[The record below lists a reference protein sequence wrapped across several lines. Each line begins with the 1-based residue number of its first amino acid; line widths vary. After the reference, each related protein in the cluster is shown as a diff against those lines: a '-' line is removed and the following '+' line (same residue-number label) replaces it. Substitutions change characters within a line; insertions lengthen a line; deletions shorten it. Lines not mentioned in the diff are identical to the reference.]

1 MKVIISLLSNA
12 GILVGLI
19 SMIGLILQKKSADEV
34 IKGTAKTIIG
44 FLIFNIGS
52 AAIGVTLTN
61 FNTMFQKGFGITGVV
76 TQVEAATALAQGKFG
91 TIVAIVMVIG
101 FAMNLFFARFTP
113 FKNIFL
119 TGQHSLYFACVLTL
133 VLKGCNVSNTV
144 TIIVGGILLG
154 FSAASLPSL
163 CQKYMRKITGSDD
176 LAIGHYNHLAYAF
189 SGFLGSKVGN
199 PEHSTENFKF
209 PKWLSIFR
217 DFTMCVAVVM
227 VIVFYVAAIAAG
239 EAVTQKLAG
248 PSVNW
253 LVFPLL
259 QGLQFAAAMYV
270 LITGVRMF
278 ISEITTAFVVISEK
292 YIPNSRPAVDCPSVF
307 PFAPT
312 AVILGF
318 ISAYAAGLV
327 SMGVMIAMKSPI
339 IMIPSASIAF
349 FSGGTAGVFGNST
362 GGWKG
367 CIAGSFVAGVLLVSL
382 PLMLY
387 PVFANLGIVG
397 ASFPNVDYNIIG
409 TLLYKLTQF
418 IQSVIH

>member
-1 MKVIISLLSNA
+1 MKVVISLLSNA
-12 GILVGLI
+12 GILVGII
-19 SMIGLILQKKSADEV
+19 SMVGLILQKKSADDV

-44 FLIFNIGS
+44 FLVFNIGS
-52 AAIGVTLTN
+52 SAIGAALGN
-61 FNTMFQKGFGITGVV
+61 FNTLFQKGFGITGVV

-91 TIVAIVMVIG
+91 TIVALVMIIG
-101 FAMNLFFARFTP
+101 FAMNLLFAKFTP

-133 VLKGCNVSNTV
+133 VLKACNVGNTATV
-144 TIIVGGILLG
+144 IVAGILLG

-163 CQKYMRKITGSDD
+163 CQKYMEKITGNNA
-176 LAIGHYNHLAYAF
+176 LAIGHYNHIAYAF
-189 SGFLGSKVGN
+189 SGYLGGLVGD

-217 DFTMCVAVVM
+217 DFIMSVAVVM
-227 VIVFYVAAIAAG
+227 VIIFYVAAIAAG
-239 EAVTQKLAG
+239 EEATQKLAG
-248 PSVNW
+248 SVNW
-253 LVFPLL
+253 LVFPFL

-278 ISEITTAFVVISEK
+278 ISEITQAFVSISEK

-318 ISAYAAGLV
+318 ISAYIAGLCA
-327 SMGVMIAMKSPI
+327 MTVMILVKSPI
-339 IMIPSASIAF
+339 VMIPAASICF
-349 FSGGTAGVFGNST
+349 FSGGTAGVFGNAT

-367 CIAGSFVAGVLLVSL
+367 CIAGSFVAGLLLVSL

-387 PVFANLGIVG
+387 PVFAQLGIVG

-409 TLLYKLTQF
+409 SILYKVTQL
-418 IQSVIH
+418 IQSIF

>member
-1 MKVIISLLSNA
+1 MAVIISLLSNA

-19 SMIGLILQKKSADEV
+19 SMVGLILQKKSADDV
-34 IKGTAKTIIG
+34 LKGTFKTIIG

-52 AAIGVTLTN
+52 SAIGAVLTN
-61 FNTMFQKGFGITGVV
+61 FNTLFQKGFGITGVV

-91 TIVAIVMVIG
+91 TIVAIVMIFG
-101 FAMNLFFARFTP
+101 FAANLLFARITP

-133 VLKGCNVSNTV
+133 VLKALNVGNTA
-144 TIIVGGILLG
+144 TAIIGGLLVGL
-154 FSAASLPSL
+154 SAAALPAIT
-163 CQKYMRKITGSDD
+163 QPYMRKITGSND
-176 LAIGHYNHLAYAF
+176 LALGHYNEIAYAF

-217 DFTMCVAVVM
+217 DFTICVAVVM

-239 EAVTQKLAG
+239 QATTQKLAG
-248 PSVNW
+248 TVNW
-253 LVFPLL
+253 VVFPLL
-259 QGLQFAAAMYV
+259 QGLQFAAGMSV

-278 ISEITTAFVVISEK
+278 ISEITAAFVSISEK

-312 AVILGF
+312 AVLLGF
-318 ISAYAAGLV
+318 ISAYVAGLV
-327 SMGVMIAMKSPI
+327 AMAGMIIFKSPI
-339 IMIPSASIAF
+339 VMIPSASIAF

-367 CIAGSFVAGVLLVSL
+367 CIAGSFVLGILVVTL
-382 PLMLY
+382 PLLLY
-387 PVFANLGIVG
+387 PVFAQLGIVG
-397 ASFPNVDYNIIG
+397 ASFPNVDYNIVG
-409 TLLYKLTQF
+409 TLLYKVTQL
-418 IQSVIH
+418 IQSVVH

>member
-19 SMIGLILQKKSADEV
+19 SMIGLILQKKSADDV
-34 IKGTAKTIIG
+34 IKGTFKTIIG
-44 FLIFNIGS
+44 FLIFGIGS
-52 AAIGVTLTN
+52 SAISGALGN
-61 FNTMFQKGFGITGVV
+61 FNTLFQKGFGITGVV

-101 FAMNLFFARFTP
+101 FAMNLLFARFTR

-133 VLKGCNVSNTV
+133 VLKACNVNNTV
-144 TIIVGGILLG
+144 IIIIGGILLG

-163 CQKYMRKITGSDD
+163 CQKYMRKITGSDA

-189 SGFLGSKVGN
+189 SGFLGGLVGN

-209 PKWLSIFR
+209 PKWLSLFR
-217 DFTMCVAVVM
+217 DFIMCVAIVM
-227 VIVFYVAAIAAG
+227 VIVFYVAAFAAG
-239 EAVTQKLAG
+239 KAVTQKLAG
-248 PSVNW
+248 NVNW

-259 QGLQFAAAMYV
+259 QGLTFAAGMQV

-278 ISEITTAFVVISEK
+278 ISEITAAFVSISEK

-307 PFAPT
+307 PYAPT

-318 ISAYAAGLV
+318 ISAYIAGLV
-327 SMGVMIAMKSPI
+327 GMAGMILFKSSV

-367 CIAGSFVAGVLLVSL
+367 CIAGSFVLGLCVVIL
-382 PLMLY
+382 PMMLY
-387 PVFANLGIVG
+387 PAFAQLGIAG

-409 TLLYKLTQF
+409 TILYKVTQL
-418 IQSVIH
+418 IQTVIH

>member
-12 GILVGLI
+12 GFLI
-19 SMIGLILQKKSADEV
+19 GIVSMIGLILQKKSADDV

-44 FLIFNIGS
+44 FMIFGIGS
-52 AAIGVTLTN
+52 AAIVATLGN
-61 FNTMFQKGFGITGVV
+61 FNTLFQKGFGITGVV
-76 TQVEAATALAQGKFG
+76 TQVEAATALAQTKYGAV
-91 TIVAIVMVIG
+91 VAIVMVIG
-101 FAMNLFFARFTP
+101 FAMNLVFARLTR

-133 VLKGCNVSNTV
+133 VLKACGVSDMV
-144 TIIVGGILLG
+144 TIIVGGIMLG

-163 CQKYMRKITGSDD
+163 CQPYMRKITGSDD
-176 LAIGHYNHLAYAF
+176 LAIGHYNHIGYAL

-199 PEHSTENFKF
+199 PAHSTENFKF

-217 DFTMCVAVVM
+217 DFLMSIAIVM
-227 VIVFYVAAIAAG
+227 VILFYVAAIAAG
-239 EAVTQKLAG
+239 KTETQKIAG
-248 PSVNW
+248 SVNW
-253 LVFPLL
+253 LIFPLF
-259 QGLQFAAAMYV
+259 QGLQFAAGMQV

-278 ISEITTAFVVISEK
+278 ISEITQAFVAISEK

-318 ISAYAAGLV
+318 ISAFAAGLIGMV
-327 SMGVMIAMKSPI
+327 GMILLKSPV
-339 IMIPSASIAF
+339 IMIPAASICF
-349 FSGGTAGVFGNST
+349 FSGGTAGVFGNAT

-367 CIAGSFVAGVLLVSL
+367 CIVGSFVVG
-382 PLMLY
+382 LMLVIFPLFLY
-387 PVFANLGIVG
+387 PIFANMGIVG

-409 TLLYKLTQF
+409 TILYKVTHL
-418 IQSVIH
+418 IQAVLH

>member
-1 MKVIISLLSNA
+1 
-12 GILVGLI
+12 
-19 SMIGLILQKKSADEV
+19 MI
-34 IKGTAKTIIG
+34 
-44 FLIFNIGS
+44 
-52 AAIGVTLTN
+52 
-61 FNTMFQKGFGITGVV
+61 
-76 TQVEAATALAQGKFG
+76 
-91 TIVAIVMVIG
+91 IG
-101 FAMNLFFARFTP
+101 FAMNLFFARVTK

-133 VLKGCNVSNTV
+133 VFKASNVSNIA
-144 TIIVGGILLG
+144 TIIFGGTILG
-154 FSAASLPSL
+154 FSAAALPGL
-163 CQKYMRKITGSDD
+163 CQKYMRKITGSDA

-217 DFTMCVAVVM
+217 DFIMCVAVVM
-227 VIVFYVAAIAAG
+227 VIIFYVAAIAAG
-239 EAVTQKLAG
+239 QEVTQKLAG
-248 PSVNW
+248 NVHW

-259 QGLQFAAAMYV
+259 QGLTFAAGMHV

-278 ISEITTAFVVISEK
+278 ISEITAAFVAISEK

-327 SMGVMIAMKSPI
+327 AMAVMIFVKSPVV
-339 IMIPSASIAF
+339 MIPSASIAF

-367 CIAGSFVAGVLLVSL
+367 CIAGSFVAGLCLVGL

-387 PVFANLGIVG
+387 PVFAQLGIVG

-409 TLLYKLTQF
+409 TILYKITQLV
-418 IQSVIH
+418 QSVIH

>member
-1 MKVIISLLSNA
+1 MKAIISLLSNA

-19 SMIGLILQKKSADEV
+19 SMIGLILQKKSADDV

-44 FLIFNIGS
+44 FLIFGIGS
-52 AAIGVTLTN
+52 SAISATLTN
-61 FNTMFQKGFGITGVV
+61 FNTLFQKGFGITGVV

-91 TIVAIVMVIG
+91 TVVAIVMIVG

-133 VLKGCNVSNTV
+133 VFKACKVGNTT
-144 TIIVGGILLG
+144 TIVIAGIILG
-154 FSAASLPSL
+154 FAAASLPNL

-176 LAIGHYNHLAYAF
+176 LAIGHYNHIAYAF
-189 SGFLGSKVGN
+189 SGFLGGLVGN

-209 PKWLSIFR
+209 PKWLSVFR
-217 DFTMCVAVVM
+217 DFIMCVAFVM

-239 EAVTQKLAG
+239 QTVTQKLAG
-248 PSVNW
+248 SVNW

-259 QGLQFAAAMYV
+259 QGLQFAAGMSV

-278 ISEITTAFVVISEK
+278 IAEITAAFVSISEK
-292 YIPNSRPAVDCPSVF
+292 YIPHSRPAVDCPSVF

-312 AVILGF
+312 AVLLGF

-327 SMGVMIAMKSPI
+327 AMGFMIAFKSSV

-367 CIAGSFVAGVLLVSL
+367 CIAGSFVLGILVVTL
-382 PLMLY
+382 PMLLY

-397 ASFPNVDYNIIG
+397 ASFPNVDYNVIG
-409 TLLYKLTQF
+409 SLLYKIIQF
-418 IQSVIH
+418 IQSLI

>member
-1 MKVIISLLSNA
+1 MAVIISLLSNA

-19 SMIGLILQKKSADEV
+19 SMIGLILQKKSHDEV
-34 IKGTAKTIIG
+34 LKGTFKTIIG

-52 AAIGVTLTN
+52 AALSAALGN
-61 FNTMFQKGFGITGVV
+61 FNTLFAKGFGITGVV

-91 TIVAIVMVIG
+91 TIVAIVMIIG
-101 FAMNLFFARFTP
+101 FAMNLLFARITP

-133 VLKGCNVSNTV
+133 VLKACNVGNTA
-144 TIIVGGILLG
+144 TIIVAGIILG
-154 FSAASLPSL
+154 FSAAALPAL
-163 CQKYMRKITGSDD
+163 TQPYMRKITGSND
-176 LAIGHYNHLAYAF
+176 LALGHYNELAYAF

-217 DFTMCVAVVM
+217 DFTMCVAIVM
-227 VIVFYVAAIAAG
+227 VIVFYVAAFAAG
-239 EAVTQKLAG
+239 QAATQKLAG
-248 PSVNW
+248 PATNW

-259 QGLQFAAAMYV
+259 QGLQFAAGMSV

-278 ISEITTAFVVISEK
+278 IAEITGAFVAISEK

-327 SMGVMIAMKSPI
+327 AMAVMILVKSPI

-367 CIAGSFVAGVLLVSL
+367 CVAGSFIAGILLVSL

-397 ASFPNVDYNIIG
+397 ASFPNVDYNIVG
-409 TLLYKLTQF
+409 TILYKITRLF
-418 IQSVIH
+418 VH

>member
-1 MKVIISLLSNA
+1 MKVVISLLSNA

-19 SMIGLILQKKSADEV
+19 SMIGLILQKKPVDDV

-44 FLIFNIGS
+44 FLIFGIGS
-52 AAIGVTLTN
+52 SAMSATLGN

-76 TQVEAATALAQGKFG
+76 TQVEAATALAQQSFG
-91 TIVAIVMVIG
+91 TIVALVMIIG
-101 FAMNLFFARFTP
+101 FAMNLIFARITP

-133 VLKGCNVSNTV
+133 VFKACNVSDVV
-144 TIIVGGILLG
+144 TIILGGVILGL
-154 FSAASLPSL
+154 SAASLPGL
-163 CQKYMRKITGSDD
+163 CQPYMRKITGNDSI
-176 LAIGHYNHLAYAF
+176 AIGHYNHIGYAL
-189 SGFLGSKVGN
+189 SGFIGSKVGD

-217 DFTMCVAVVM
+217 DFTLSVAVVM
-227 VIVFYVAAIAAG
+227 VILFYVSAIAAG
-239 EAVTQKLAG
+239 QEVVQELAG
-248 PSVNW
+248 SVNW

-259 QGLQFAAAMYV
+259 QGLQFAAGMYV

-278 ISEITTAFVVISEK
+278 IAEITAAFVAISEK

-307 PFAPT
+307 PFAPM

-327 SMGVMIAMKSPI
+327 AMLAMILLKSPT
-339 IMIPSASIAF
+339 IMIPSASICF

-367 CIAGSFVAGVLLVSL
+367 CVVGSFIMGILLVSL
-382 PLMLY
+382 PLLLY
-387 PVFANLGIVG
+387 PAFTTLGIVG
-397 ASFPNVDYNIIG
+397 ASFPNVDYNTIG
-409 TLLYKLTQF
+409 TVLYYITHF
-418 IQSVIH
+418 VQSIFH

>member
-1 MKVIISLLSNA
+1 MKAIISLLSNA

-19 SMIGLILQKKSADEV
+19 SMIGLILQKKSTDDI
-34 IKGTAKTIIG
+34 IKGTSKTIIG

-52 AAIGVTLTN
+52 AALGTTLGN
-61 FNTMFQKGFGITGVV
+61 FNTLFQKGFGITGVV

-101 FAMNLFFARFTP
+101 FAANLLFARFTP

-133 VLKGCNVSNTV
+133 VLKACNVSNTA
-144 TIIVGGILLG
+144 TIIIGGALLG

-163 CQKYMRKITGSDD
+163 CQKYMRKITGSDA

-189 SGFLGSKVGN
+189 SGFIGGIVGN

-209 PKWLSIFR
+209 PKWLSLFR
-217 DFTMCVAVVM
+217 DFIMCVAVVM
-227 VIVFYVAAIAAG
+227 VIVFYVAAFAAG
-239 EAVTQKLAG
+239 KEATQALAKN
-248 PSVNW
+248 VHW
-253 LVFPLL
+253 TVFPLL
-259 QGLQFAAAMYV
+259 QGLQFAAAMQV

-278 ISEITTAFVVISEK
+278 ITEITGAFVAISEK

-307 PFAPT
+307 PYAPT

-327 SMGVMIAMKSPI
+327 GMAFMIAFKSPV

-367 CIAGSFVAGVLLVSL
+367 CIAGSFIAGLCLVCL

-409 TLLYKLTQF
+409 TILYNITHA
-418 IQSVIH
+418 IVH

>member
-1 MKVIISLLSNA
+1 MKAIISLLSNA

-19 SMIGLILQKKSADEV
+19 SMIGLILQKKSTDDV

-52 AAIGVTLTN
+52 AALGTTLGN
-61 FNTMFQKGFGITGVV
+61 FNTLFQKGFGITGVV

-91 TIVAIVMVIG
+91 TIVAIVMIIG
-101 FAMNLFFARFTP
+101 FAANLLFARFTP

-133 VLKGCNVSNTV
+133 VLKACNVSNTA
-144 TIIVGGILLG
+144 TIIIGGALLG
-154 FSAASLPSL
+154 FSAASLPAL
-163 CQKYMRKITGSDD
+163 CQKYMRKITGSDA
-176 LAIGHYNHLAYAF
+176 LAIGHYNHIAYAF
-189 SGFLGSKVGN
+189 SGFLGGLVGN

-217 DFTMCVAVVM
+217 DFIMCVAVVM
-227 VIVFYVAAIAAG
+227 VIVFYVAAFAAG
-239 EAVTQKLAG
+239 KTATQELAKN
-248 PSVNW
+248 VHW
-253 LVFPLL
+253 AIFPLL
-259 QGLQFAAAMYV
+259 QGLQFAAAMQV

-278 ISEITTAFVVISEK
+278 ITEITAAFVVISEK

-307 PFAPT
+307 PYAPT

-327 SMGVMIAMKSPI
+327 GMALMIVFKSPVV
-339 IMIPSASIAF
+339 MIPSASIAF

-367 CIAGSFVAGVLLVSL
+367 CIAGSFVAGLCLVVL

-409 TLLYKLTQF
+409 TVLYKITQLF
-418 IQSVIH
+418 VH

>member
-1 MKVIISLLSNA
+1 MKVVISLLSNA

-19 SMIGLILQKKSADEV
+19 SMVGLILQKKSADDV
-34 IKGTAKTIIG
+34 LKGTFKTIIG

-52 AAIGVTLTN
+52 SAISAVLTN
-61 FNTMFQKGFGITGVV
+61 FNTLFQKGFGITGVV

-91 TIVAIVMVIG
+91 TIVAIVMIVG
-101 FAMNLFFARFTP
+101 FAANLLFARITP

-133 VLKGCNVSNTV
+133 VLKACNVGNTA
-144 TIIVGGILLG
+144 TAIIGGLLVGL
-154 FSAASLPSL
+154 SAAALPAIT
-163 CQKYMRKITGSDD
+163 QPYMRKITGSND
-176 LAIGHYNHLAYAF
+176 LALGHYNEIAYAF

-239 EAVTQKLAG
+239 QATTQKLAG
-248 PSVNW
+248 TVNW
-253 LVFPLL
+253 VVFPLL
-259 QGLQFAAAMYV
+259 QGLQFAAGMSV

-278 ISEITTAFVVISEK
+278 ISEITAAFVSISEK

-318 ISAYAAGLV
+318 ISAYVAGLV
-327 SMGVMIAMKSPI
+327 AMAGMIIFKSSI
-339 IMIPSASIAF
+339 VMIPSASIAF

-367 CIAGSFVAGVLLVSL
+367 CIAGSFVLGILVVTL

-387 PVFANLGIVG
+387 PVFAHLGIVG
-397 ASFPNVDYNIIG
+397 ASFPNVDYNIVG
-409 TLLYKLTQF
+409 TILYKITQF

>member
-1 MKVIISLLSNA
+1 MAVIISLLSNA

-19 SMIGLILQKKSADEV
+19 SMIGLILQKKSADDV

-52 AAIGVTLTN
+52 SALTVALGN
-61 FNTMFQKGFGITGVV
+61 FNTLFSKGFGITGVV

-91 TIVAIVMVIG
+91 TIVAIVMIIG
-101 FAMNLFFARFTP
+101 FAMNLLFARITP

-133 VLKGCNVSNTV
+133 VLKACNVGNV
-144 TIIVGGILLG
+144 ATIIIAGIILG
-154 FSAASLPSL
+154 FSAAALPAL
-163 CQKYMRKITGSDD
+163 TQPYMRKITGSND
-176 LAIGHYNHLAYAF
+176 LALGHYNELAYAF

-209 PKWLSIFR
+209 PKWLSFFR
-217 DFTMCVAVVM
+217 DFTMCVAFVM

-239 EAVTQKLAG
+239 PTVTQKLAG
-248 PSVNW
+248 PSTNW

-259 QGLQFAAAMYV
+259 QGLQFAAGMSV

-278 ISEITTAFVVISEK
+278 ISEITAAFVSISEK

-318 ISAYAAGLV
+318 ISAYVAGLV
-327 SMGVMIAMKSPI
+327 AMAVMILIKSPI

-367 CIAGSFVAGVLLVSL
+367 CVVGSFIAGILLVSL

-387 PVFANLGIVG
+387 PVFAHLGIVG
-397 ASFPNVDYNIIG
+397 ASFPNVDYNIVG
-409 TLLYKLTQF
+409 TLLYKITKLF
-418 IQSVIH
+418 VH

>member
-1 MKVIISLLSNA
+1 MKVVISLLSNA

-19 SMIGLILQKKSADEV
+19 SMIGLILQKKSADDV
-34 IKGTAKTIIG
+34 LKGTFKTIIG
-44 FLIFNIGS
+44 FLIFGIGS
-52 AAIGVTLTN
+52 SAISACLTN
-61 FNTMFQKGFGITGVV
+61 FNTLFQKGFGISGVV

-91 TIVAIVMVIG
+91 TIVAIVMVVG
-101 FAMNLFFARFTP
+101 FAANLLIARITP

-133 VLKGCNVSNTV
+133 VLKACNVGNTA
-144 TIIVGGILLG
+144 TAIIGGLLVGL
-154 FSAASLPSL
+154 AAAALPAL
-163 CQKYMRKITGSDD
+163 TQPYMRKITGSND
-176 LAIGHYNHLAYAF
+176 LALGHYNELAYAF

-227 VIVFYVAAIAAG
+227 VIVFYVAALAAG
-239 EAVTQKLAG
+239 EAVTTKLAG
-248 PSVNW
+248 TTNW

-259 QGLQFAAAMYV
+259 QGLQFAAGMSV

-278 ISEITTAFVVISEK
+278 ISEITAAFVAISEK

-327 SMGVMIAMKSPI
+327 AMGVMIAVGSSI
-339 IMIPSASIAF
+339 VMIPSASIAF

-367 CIAGSFVAGVLLVSL
+367 CIAGSFVLGILVVTL
-382 PLMLY
+382 PLLLY
-387 PVFANLGIVG
+387 PVFAHLGIVG
-397 ASFPNVDYNIIG
+397 ASFPNVDYNIVG
-409 TLLYKLTQF
+409 TILYKITQL
-418 IQSVIH
+418 IQSIF

>member
-1 MKVIISLLSNA
+1 MKVVISLLSNA

-19 SMIGLILQKKSADEV
+19 SMIGLILQKKSADDV
-34 IKGTAKTIIG
+34 IKGTTKTIIG

-52 AAIGVTLTN
+52 AAIGATLGN

-101 FAMNLFFARFTP
+101 FAMNLLVAKFTP

-133 VLKGCNVSNTV
+133 VLKACNVSNTV
-144 TIIVGGILLG
+144 TIIVGGALLG
-154 FSAASLPSL
+154 FSAAALPGL
-163 CQKYMRKITGSDD
+163 CQRYMRKITGNDA
-176 LAIGHYNHLAYAF
+176 LALGHYNHLAYAF
-189 SGFLGSKVGN
+189 SGFLGGLVGN

-239 EAVTQKLAG
+239 ETVVTGLSKG
-248 PSVNW
+248 VHW

-278 ISEITTAFVVISEK
+278 ISEITAAFVSISEK

-339 IMIPSASIAF
+339 VMIPSASIAF

-367 CIAGSFVAGVLLVSL
+367 CIAGSFVAGVLLVTL

-409 TLLYKLTQF
+409 TLLYKITQF
-418 IQSVIH
+418 IQSVI

>member
-1 MKVIISLLSNA
+1 MKVVISLLSNA

-19 SMIGLILQKKSADEV
+19 SMVGLILQKKSADDV
-34 IKGTAKTIIG
+34 LKGTFKTIIG

-52 AAIGVTLTN
+52 SAISAVLTN
-61 FNTMFQKGFGITGVV
+61 FNTLFQKGFGITGVV

-91 TIVAIVMVIG
+91 TIVAIVMIVG
-101 FAMNLFFARFTP
+101 FAANLLFARITP

-133 VLKGCNVSNTV
+133 VLKACNVGNTA
-144 TIIVGGILLG
+144 TAIIGGLLVGL
-154 FSAASLPSL
+154 SAAALPAIT
-163 CQKYMRKITGSDD
+163 QPYMRKITGSND
-176 LAIGHYNHLAYAF
+176 LALGHYNEIAYAF

-239 EAVTQKLAG
+239 QATTQKLAG
-248 PSVNW
+248 TVNW
-253 LVFPLL
+253 VVFPLL
-259 QGLQFAAAMYV
+259 QGLQFAAGMSV

-278 ISEITTAFVVISEK
+278 ISEITAAFVSISEK

-318 ISAYAAGLV
+318 ISAYVAGLV
-327 SMGVMIAMKSPI
+327 AMAGMIIFKSSI
-339 IMIPSASIAF
+339 VMIPSASIAF

-367 CIAGSFVAGVLLVSL
+367 CIAGSFVLGILVVTL

-387 PVFANLGIVG
+387 PVFAHLGIVG
-397 ASFPNVDYNIIG
+397 ASFPNVDYNIVG
-409 TLLYKLTQF
+409 TLLYKITQF

>member
-1 MKVIISLLSNA
+1 MKAIISLLSNA

-19 SMIGLILQKKSADEV
+19 SMVGLILQKKSADDV

-44 FLIFNIGS
+44 FLVFGIGS
-52 AAIGVTLTN
+52 SAIGGALGN
-61 FNTMFQKGFGITGVV
+61 FNTLFQKGFGITGVV
-76 TQVEAATALAQGKFG
+76 TQVEAATALAQGQYG
-91 TIVAIVMVIG
+91 TIVAIVMIIG

-133 VLKGCNVSNTV
+133 VLKACNVSNIV
-144 TIIVGGILLG
+144 TIIIGGILLG
-154 FSAASLPSL
+154 FSAASLPGL
-163 CQKYMRKITGSDD
+163 CQKYMRKITGNDA

-189 SGFLGSKVGN
+189 SGFLGGLVGN

-217 DFTMCVAVVM
+217 DFIMCVAVVM
-227 VIVFYVAAIAAG
+227 VIIFYVAAFAAG
-239 EAVTQKLAG
+239 EAATQELAKN
-248 PSVNW
+248 VHW

-259 QGLQFAAAMYV
+259 QGLTFAAGMHV

-278 ISEITTAFVVISEK
+278 ISEITAAFVAISEK

-318 ISAYAAGLV
+318 ISAYVAGLV
-327 SMGVMIAMKSPI
+327 AMAVMILIKSPI
-339 IMIPSASIAF
+339 VMIPSASIAF

-367 CIAGSFVAGVLLVSL
+367 CIAGSFVLGLCVVGL

-387 PVFANLGIVG
+387 PVFAQLGIVG

-418 IQSVIH
+418 IQSVIG

>member
-1 MKVIISLLSNA
+1 MKIVISLLSNA

-19 SMIGLILQKKSADEV
+19 AMFGLILQKKSADDV
-34 IKGTAKTIIG
+34 LKGTFKTIIG

-52 AAIGVTLTN
+52 SAISAVLTN
-61 FNTMFQKGFGITGVV
+61 FNTLFQKGFGITGVV

-91 TIVAIVMVIG
+91 TIVAIVMIVG
-101 FAMNLFFARFTP
+101 FAANLLFARITP

-133 VLKGCNVSNTV
+133 VLKACNIGNTA
-144 TIIVGGILLG
+144 TAIIGGLLVGL
-154 FSAASLPSL
+154 SAAILPAIT
-163 CQKYMRKITGSDD
+163 QPYMRKITGSND
-176 LAIGHYNHLAYAF
+176 LALGHYNEIAYAF

-239 EAVTQKLAG
+239 QADTQKLAG
-248 PSVNW
+248 TVNW
-253 LVFPLL
+253 VVFPLL
-259 QGLQFAAAMYV
+259 QGLQFAAGMSV

-278 ISEITTAFVVISEK
+278 ISEITAAFVSISEK
-292 YIPNSRPAVDCPSVF
+292 YIPNSRPAVDCPAVF

-318 ISAYAAGLV
+318 ISAYVAGLV
-327 SMGVMIAMKSPI
+327 AMAGMIIFKSSI
-339 IMIPSASIAF
+339 VMIPSASIAF

-367 CIAGSFVAGVLLVSL
+367 CIAGSFVLGILVVTL

-387 PVFANLGIVG
+387 PVFAHLGIVG
-397 ASFPNVDYNIIG
+397 ASFPNVDYNIVG
-409 TLLYKLTQF
+409 TLLYKITQF

>member
-1 MKVIISLLSNA
+1 MKVVISLLSNA

-19 SMIGLILQKKSADEV
+19 SMIGLILQKKSADDV
-34 IKGTAKTIIG
+34 LKGTFKTIIG
-44 FLIFNIGS
+44 FLIFGIGS
-52 AAIGVTLTN
+52 SAIGACLTN
-61 FNTMFQKGFGITGVV
+61 FNTLFQKGFGITGVV

-91 TIVAIVMVIG
+91 TIVAIVMIVG
-101 FAMNLFFARFTP
+101 FAANLLFARITP

-133 VLKGCNVSNTV
+133 VLKACNVGNTA
-144 TIIVGGILLG
+144 TAIIGGLLVGL
-154 FSAASLPSL
+154 AAAALPAL
-163 CQKYMRKITGSDD
+163 TQPYMRKITGSND
-176 LAIGHYNHLAYAF
+176 LALGHYNELAYAF

-248 PSVNW
+248 SVNW
-253 LVFPLL
+253 VVFPLL
-259 QGLQFAAAMYV
+259 QGLQFAAGMSV

-278 ISEITTAFVVISEK
+278 ISEITAAFVAISEK

-327 SMGVMIAMKSPI
+327 AMGVMIAVGSSI
-339 IMIPSASIAF
+339 VMIPSASIAF

-367 CIAGSFVAGVLLVSL
+367 CIAGSFVLGILVVTL
-382 PLMLY
+382 PLLLY
-387 PVFANLGIVG
+387 PVFAHLGIVG
-397 ASFPNVDYNIIG
+397 ASFPNVDYNIVG
-409 TLLYKLTQF
+409 TILYKITQL
-418 IQSVIH
+418 IQSIF

>member
-1 MKVIISLLSNA
+1 MKVVISLLSNA

-19 SMIGLILQKKSADEV
+19 SMIGLILQKKSADDV
-34 IKGTAKTIIG
+34 LKGTFKTIIG

-52 AAIGVTLTN
+52 SAISAVLTN
-61 FNTMFQKGFGITGVV
+61 FNTLFQKGFGITGVV

-91 TIVAIVMVIG
+91 TIVAIVMIVG
-101 FAMNLFFARFTP
+101 FAANLLFARITP

-133 VLKGCNVSNTV
+133 VLKACNIGNTA
-144 TIIVGGILLG
+144 TAIIGGLFVGL
-154 FSAASLPSL
+154 SAAALPAIT
-163 CQKYMRKITGSDD
+163 QPYMRKITGSND
-176 LAIGHYNHLAYAF
+176 LALGHYNEIAYAF

-239 EAVTQKLAG
+239 QADTQKLAG
-248 PSVNW
+248 TVNW
-253 LVFPLL
+253 IVFPLL
-259 QGLQFAAAMYV
+259 QGLQFAAGMSV

-278 ISEITTAFVVISEK
+278 ISEITAAFVSISEK

-318 ISAYAAGLV
+318 ISAYVAGLV
-327 SMGVMIAMKSPI
+327 AMAGMIIFKSSI
-339 IMIPSASIAF
+339 VMIPSASIAF

-367 CIAGSFVAGVLLVSL
+367 CIAGSFVLGILVVTL
-382 PLMLY
+382 PMLLY
-387 PVFANLGIVG
+387 PVFAHLGIVG
-397 ASFPNVDYNIIG
+397 ASFPNVDYNIVG
-409 TLLYKLTQF
+409 TLLYKITQF

>member
-19 SMIGLILQKKSADEV
+19 SMVGLILQKKSADDV
-34 IKGTAKTIIG
+34 LKGTFKTIIG

-52 AAIGVTLTN
+52 SAISAVLTN
-61 FNTMFQKGFGITGVV
+61 FNTLFQKGFGITGVV

-91 TIVAIVMVIG
+91 TIVAIVMIVG
-101 FAMNLFFARFTP
+101 FAANLLFARITP

-133 VLKGCNVSNTV
+133 VLKACNIGNTA
-144 TIIVGGILLG
+144 TAILGGLLVGL
-154 FSAASLPSL
+154 SAAALPAIT
-163 CQKYMRKITGSDD
+163 QPYMRKITGSND
-176 LAIGHYNHLAYAF
+176 LALGHYNEIAYAF

-239 EAVTQKLAG
+239 QADTQKLAG
-248 PSVNW
+248 TVNW
-253 LVFPLL
+253 VVFPLL
-259 QGLQFAAAMYV
+259 QGLQFAAGMSV

-278 ISEITTAFVVISEK
+278 ISEITAAFVSISEK

-318 ISAYAAGLV
+318 ISAYVAGLV
-327 SMGVMIAMKSPI
+327 AMAGMIIFKSSI
-339 IMIPSASIAF
+339 VMIPSASIAF

-367 CIAGSFVAGVLLVSL
+367 CIAGSFVLGILVVTL

-387 PVFANLGIVG
+387 PVFAHLGIVG
-397 ASFPNVDYNIIG
+397 ASFPNVDYNIVG
-409 TLLYKLTQF
+409 TLLYKITQF

>member
-1 MKVIISLLSNA
+1 MKIIISLLSNA

-19 SMIGLILQKKSADEV
+19 AMFGLILQKKSADDV
-34 IKGTAKTIIG
+34 IKGTSKTIIG
-44 FLIFNIGS
+44 FLIFGIGS
-52 AAIGVTLTN
+52 STISGALGN
-61 FNTMFQKGFGITGVV
+61 FNTLFQKGFGITGVV

-91 TIVAIVMVIG
+91 TVVAIVMVIG
-101 FAMNLFFARFTP
+101 FAMNLFFARFTR

-133 VLKGCNVSNTV
+133 VLKACNVSD
-144 TIIVGGILLG
+144 TIIIIIAGTLLG
-154 FSAASLPSL
+154 FSAASLPQL
-163 CQKYMRKITGSDD
+163 CQKYMRKITGNDD
-176 LAIGHYNHLAYAF
+176 LAIGHYNHIAYAF
-189 SGFLGSKVGN
+189 SGFLGGIVGD
-199 PEHSTENFKF
+199 PEQSTEKFKF

-217 DFTMCVAVVM
+217 DFIMCVAVVM
-227 VIVFYVAAIAAG
+227 VIIFYVAAIAAG
-239 EAVTQKLAG
+239 EETTQKLAG
-248 PSVNW
+248 SVNW
-253 LVFPLL
+253 LVFPLI
-259 QGLQFAAAMYV
+259 QGLTFAGGMYV

-278 ISEITTAFVVISEK
+278 ISEITAAFVSISEK

-327 SMGVMIAMKSPI
+327 AMGVMILVKSSI

-367 CIAGSFVAGVLLVSL
+367 CVAGSFIAGLLLVSL

-387 PVFANLGIVG
+387 PIFANLGIVG

-409 TLLYKLTQF
+409 TILYKITQF
-418 IQSVIH
+418 IQSIIH

>member
-1 MKVIISLLSNA
+1 MKAIISLLSNA

-19 SMIGLILQKKSADEV
+19 SMVGLILQKKSADDV
-34 IKGTAKTIIG
+34 LKGTFKTIIG

-52 AAIGVTLTN
+52 GALGVVLGN
-61 FNTMFQKGFGITGVV
+61 FNTLFQKGFGITGVV

-91 TIVAIVMVIG
+91 TIVAVTMILG
-101 FAMNLFFARFTP
+101 FMMNFLFARITP

-133 VLKGCNVSNTV
+133 VLKACNVGNVAT
-144 TIIVGGILLG
+144 TIIAGIILG
-154 FSAASLPSL
+154 FSAAALPAL
-163 CQKYMRKITGSDD
+163 TQPYMRKITGSDD
-176 LAIGHYNHLAYAF
+176 LALGHYNELAYAF
-189 SGFLGSKVGN
+189 SGFIGSKVGN

-217 DFTMCVAVVM
+217 DFTMCVAIVM
-227 VIVFYVAAIAAG
+227 VIVFYVAAFAAG
-239 EAVTQKLAG
+239 EAATTKLAG
-248 PSVNW
+248 STHW

-259 QGLQFAAAMYV
+259 QGLQFAAGMSV

-278 ISEITTAFVVISEK
+278 ISEITAAFVAISEK

-307 PFAPT
+307 PFAPM

-318 ISAYAAGLV
+318 ISAYVAGLV
-327 SMGVMIAMKSPI
+327 TMGVMIAVKSPI

-367 CIAGSFVAGVLLVSL
+367 CIAGSFVLGILVVAL

-409 TLLYKLTQF
+409 TILYKITQLF
-418 IQSVIH
+418 VH